1 MQRLL
6 DLVVLTE
13 CPGVASCQWA
23 GAHRIQCLPRGWDED
38 LGVVC
43 IEGARR
49 GSLGSVLTEE
59 T

>member
-43 IEGARR
+43 MGWGAAWIP
-49 GSLGSVLTEE
+49 GECAD
-59 T
+59 